1 MKRSTLALIGSL
13 MGLMYLA
20 HLIFSLIRAEN
31 PAVLSFQLGG
41 LTVKVAWMLPSTILI
56 AAAALFNWIQWLAKK
71 RGAALAAT
79 LLYAAAAPLL
89 PPLFAVPLALALIA
103 LAGFIW
109 PSSKNEKPKKK
120 KASED
125 PALDMLADAANGEE
139 PDDDNLDDL
148 GDLDGLD
155 ESDEPEEAEDTEDAE
170 DEPGLALEDDSGD
183 NLRLDP
189 EEDEKEEPRRPRADG
204 MAVFLG
210 IFMGVVVLALIGM
223 VVYGLMGGKLPF
235 MS

>member
-20 HLIFSLIRAEN
+20 YLVFSLIRAEN
-31 PAVLSFQLGG
+31 PAALSFQLGA
-41 LTVKVAWMLPSTILI
+41 LTVKVAWMLPSAILI
-56 AAAALFNWIQWLAKK
+56 AAAALFNWIEWLAKK
-71 RGAALAAT
+71 RSAALVAT

-109 PSSKNEKPKKK
+109 PASKDEKPKKK
-120 KASED
+120 KAPED

-155 ESDEPEEAEDTEDAE
+155 EPDEPEEAEDAE
-170 DEPGLALEDDSGD
+170 DEPGLALEDDAGD
-183 NLRLDP
+183 DLRLDP
-189 EEDEKEEPRRPRADG
+189 EEEEKEEPRRPRADG

-210 IFMGVVVLALIGM
+210 IFMGAVALALIGM

-235 MS
+235 MQ